1 MSAATAPSQS
11 RLPVLL
17 ILVAALAAALM
28 SQIIHE
34 LTHAVA
40 MWTVGNGVNTLQL
53 FAVLPNPVADVNAQ
67 LIIAGSAAI
76 VNIVLGGLALLFFHL
91 PNSGRPVTLRLLVMY
106 TAAYMLLAGFGYL
119 MIGALFYDRQA
130 EFFPDWMFVV
140 HALGGG
146 WEVRLPILLIG
157 VIGLFGVFFWLPS
170 AALRFIEKP
179 LEKAPRV
186 RGMFALTMLPY
197 LVINLLLTLLSL
209 SHPLGTLGVVISV
222 FAYWFG
228 NIGFFWAYFI
238 GGMWMDVKK
247 PYVDAT
253 VLAAPALPLWLIGLA
268 GMWAV
273 IAFLMLPG
281 IRFGA

>member
-1 MSAATAPSQS
+1 
-11 RLPVLL
+11 
-17 ILVAALAAALM
+17 M
-28 SQIIHE
+28 SQVIHE

-40 MWTVGNGVNTLQL
+40 MWIVGNGVNTLHL

-91 PNSGRPVTLRLLVMY
+91 PNARRPVTLRLLLMY

-119 MIGALFYDRQA
+119 MIGPLFYNPQA

-179 LEKAPRV
+179 LEKAPRL

-197 LVINLLLTLLSL
+197 IAINLLLTLLSL